1 MAKIHEVPCI
11 VVNDV
16 DANSASVMSLIENI
30 QRKDL
35 NAIEEAQGLNEL
47 INQHNY
53 TQESAGKIVGKSRV
67 YITNSL
73 RLLKLP
79 EKILSLIKDNKLSA
93 GHARLLIGREDAVEI
108 AQIIIKDSLSVRDL
122 EKLLK
127 NFSQKKP
134 LPNKIDPN
142 IVSISKRLSDH
153 LGLNVKIDFKEENQV
168 PPFLQTQKEVL
179 DYSSRDNGKY
189 RWKESFPND
198 QLQQTIKRQAD
209 PAFMYYYNGGI
220 RVEANMAG
228 VPIYIDGKYY
238 LRDRAKISVFDSG
251 FLLGDGI
258 WEGIRLVKNEWL
270 FIDEHIDRLLE
281 GCLAVDLSLIHI

>member
-1 MAKIHEVPCI
+1 MSEKKTGLGRGLTSLLGEDISVVSELKNEGKNIKIIPVEQIKPGSWQARKNFNLNDLEDLSNSIKSKGILSPILVTQSNEKNMSSYDLIAGERRWRAAQMAKIHEVPCI
-11 VVNDV
+11 VINDV

-79 EKILSLIKDNKLSA
+79 EKILSLIKDNKLSV

-108 AQIIIKDSLSVRDL
+108 AQIIIKDSLSVREL
-122 EKLLK
+122 EKILK
-127 NFSQKKP
+127 KFNQKKP

-153 LGLNVKIDFKEENQV
+153 LGLNVKIDFKEENQ
-168 PPFLQTQKEVL
+168 KSKIIIHC
-179 DYSSRDNGKY
+179 SSL
-189 RWKESFPND
+189 D
-198 QLQQTIKRQAD
+198 QL
-209 PAFMYYYNGGI
+209 
-220 RVEANMAG
+220 
-228 VPIYIDGKYY
+228 
-238 LRDRAKISVFDSG
+238 
-251 FLLGDGI
+251 
-258 WEGIRLVKNEWL
+258 NEL
-270 FIDEHIDRLLE
+270 IEKLE
-281 GCLAVDLSLIHI
+281 K

>member
-1 MAKIHEVPCI
+1 MSEKKTGLGRGLTSLLGEDISVVSELKNEGKNIKIIPVEQIKPGSWQARKNFDVNDLEDLSNSIKSKGILSPILVTQSNDKNDSSYDLIAGERRWRAAQMAKIHEVPCI

-127 NFSQKKP
+127 NFNQKKP

-142 IVSISKRLSDH
+142 IVSISKRLSDN
-153 LGLNVKIDFKEENQV
+153 LGLKVKIDFKEENQ
-168 PPFLQTQKEVL
+168 KSKIIIHC
-179 DYSSRDNGKY
+179 SSL
-189 RWKESFPND
+189 D
-198 QLQQTIKRQAD
+198 QL
-209 PAFMYYYNGGI
+209 NGLI
-220 RVEANMAG
+220 E
-228 VPIYIDGKYY
+228 K
-238 LRDRAKISVFDSG
+238 
-251 FLLGDGI
+251 
-258 WEGIRLVKNEWL
+258 
-270 FIDEHIDRLLE
+270 LE
-281 GCLAVDLSLIHI
+281 K

>member
-1 MAKIHEVPCI
+1 MSEKKTGLGRGLTSLLGEDISVVSELKNEGKNIKIIPVEQIKPGSWQARKNFDVNDLEDLSNSIKSKGILSPILVTQSNDKNVSSYDLIAGERRWRAAQLAKIHEVPCI

-153 LGLNVKIDFKEENQV
+153 LGLNVKIDFKEENQKSKIIIYCNS
-168 PPFLQTQKEVL
+168 L
-179 DYSSRDNGKY
+179 
-189 RWKESFPND
+189 D
-198 QLQQTIKRQAD
+198 QL
-209 PAFMYYYNGGI
+209 N
-220 RVEANMAG
+220 
-228 VPIYIDGKYY
+228 
-238 LRDRAKISVFDSG
+238 
-251 FLLGDGI
+251 
-258 WEGIRLVKNEWL
+258 
-270 FIDEHIDRLLE
+270 
-281 GCLAVDLSLIHI
+281 SLIDKLENKDV

>member
-1 MAKIHEVPCI
+1 MSEKKTGLGRGLTSLLGEDISVVSELKNEGKNIKIIPVEQIKPGSWQARKNFDANDLEDLSNSIKSKGILSPILVTQSNDNNETSYDLIAGERRWRAAQMAKLHEVPCI

-30 QRKDL
+30 QRQNL

-93 GHARLLIGREDAVEI
+93 GHARLLIGREDALEI
-108 AQIIIKDSLSVRDL
+108 AQIIIKGSLSVRDS

-127 NFSQKKP
+127 NINHKKES
-134 LPNKIDPN
+134 PNKIDPN
-142 IVSISKRLSDH
+142 IVSISKKLSDH
-153 LGLNVKIDFKEENQV
+153 LGLNVKIDFKKGNQKSKIIINCNS
-168 PPFLQTQKEVL
+168 L
-179 DYSSRDNGKY
+179 
-189 RWKESFPND
+189 D
-198 QLQQTIKRQAD
+198 QL
-209 PAFMYYYNGGI
+209 N
-220 RVEANMAG
+220 
-228 VPIYIDGKYY
+228 
-238 LRDRAKISVFDSG
+238 
-251 FLLGDGI
+251 
-258 WEGIRLVKNEWL
+258 RLIEK
-270 FIDEHIDRLLE
+270 LE
-281 GCLAVDLSLIHI
+281 K

>member
-1 MAKIHEVPCI
+1 MSEKKTGLGRGLTSLLGEDISVVSELKNEGKNIKIIPVEQIKPGSWQARKNFDANDLEDLSNSIKSKGILSPILVTQSNDKNVSSYDLIAGERRWRAAQMAKIHEVPCI

-127 NFSQKKP
+127 NFNQKKP

-142 IVSISKRLSDH
+142 IVSISKKLSDH
-153 LGLNVKIDFKEENQV
+153 LGFNVKIDFKEENQKSKIIIYCNS
-168 PPFLQTQKEVL
+168 L
-179 DYSSRDNGKY
+179 
-189 RWKESFPND
+189 D
-198 QLQQTIKRQAD
+198 QL
-209 PAFMYYYNGGI
+209 NGL
-220 RVEANMAG
+220 
-228 VPIYIDGKYY
+228 IDK
-238 LRDRAKISVFDSG
+238 
-251 FLLGDGI
+251 
-258 WEGIRLVKNEWL
+258 
-270 FIDEHIDRLLE
+270 LE
-281 GCLAVDLSLIHI
+281 NKDV

>member
-1 MAKIHEVPCI
+1 MSEKKTGLGRGLTSLLGEDISVVSELKNEGKNIKIIPVEQIKPGSWQARKNFDANDLEDLSNSIKSKGILSPILVTQSNDKNESSYDLIAGERRWRAAQMAKIHEVPCI
-11 VVNDV
+11 VLNNV

-93 GHARLLIGREDAVEI
+93 GHARLLIGREDALEI
-108 AQIIIKDSLSVRDL
+108 AQIIIKGSLSVRDL

-127 NFSQKKP
+127 NFNQKKP

-142 IVSISKRLSDH
+142 IVSITKKLSDR
-153 LGLNVKIDFKEENQV
+153 LGLKVKIDFKEENQKSKIIIHCNS
-168 PPFLQTQKEVL
+168 L
-179 DYSSRDNGKY
+179 
-189 RWKESFPND
+189 D
-198 QLQQTIKRQAD
+198 QL
-209 PAFMYYYNGGI
+209 N
-220 RVEANMAG
+220 
-228 VPIYIDGKYY
+228 
-238 LRDRAKISVFDSG
+238 
-251 FLLGDGI
+251 
-258 WEGIRLVKNEWL
+258 
-270 FIDEHIDRLLE
+270 
-281 GCLAVDLSLIHI
+281 SLIDKLENKDV

>member
-1 MAKIHEVPCI
+1 MSEKKTGLGRGLTSLLGEDISVVSELKNEGKNIKIIPVEQIKPGSWQARKNFDANDLEDLSNSIKSKAILSPILVTLSNEKNDSSYDLIAGERRWRAAQMAKIHEVPCI
-11 VVNDV
+11 VVSDV

-73 RLLKLP
+73 RLLKLQ

-93 GHARLLIGREDAVEI
+93 GHARLLIGREDALEI

-122 EKLLK
+122 EKILK
-127 NFSQKKP
+127 NFNQKKP

-142 IVSISKRLSDH
+142 IVSITKKLSDH
-153 LGLNVKIDFKEENQV
+153 LGLNVKIDFKEENQKSKIIIHCNS
-168 PPFLQTQKEVL
+168 L
-179 DYSSRDNGKY
+179 
-189 RWKESFPND
+189 D
-198 QLQQTIKRQAD
+198 QL
-209 PAFMYYYNGGI
+209 NGLI
-220 RVEANMAG
+220 E
-228 VPIYIDGKYY
+228 K
-238 LRDRAKISVFDSG
+238 
-251 FLLGDGI
+251 
-258 WEGIRLVKNEWL
+258 
-270 FIDEHIDRLLE
+270 LE
-281 GCLAVDLSLIHI
+281 K

>member
-1 MAKIHEVPCI
+1 MSEKKTGLGRGLTSLLGEDISVVSELKNEGKNIKIIPVEQIKPGPWQARKNFDANDLEDLSNSIKSKGILSPILVTQSNDKNVSSYDLIAGERRWRAAQMAKIHEVPCI

-153 LGLNVKIDFKEENQV
+153 LGLNVKIDFKEENQ
-168 PPFLQTQKEVL
+168 KSKIIIHC
-179 DYSSRDNGKY
+179 SSL
-189 RWKESFPND
+189 E
-198 QLQQTIKRQAD
+198 QL
-209 PAFMYYYNGGI
+209 
-220 RVEANMAG
+220 
-228 VPIYIDGKYY
+228 
-238 LRDRAKISVFDSG
+238 
-251 FLLGDGI
+251 
-258 WEGIRLVKNEWL
+258 NEL
-270 FIDEHIDRLLE
+270 IEKLE
-281 GCLAVDLSLIHI
+281 K

>member
-1 MAKIHEVPCI
+1 MSEKKTGLGRGLTSLLGEDISVVSELKNEGKNIKIIPVEQIKPGSWQARKNFDANDLEDLSNSIKSKGILSPILVTQSNDKNDSSYDLIAGERRWRAAQMAKIHEVPCI

-79 EKILSLIKDNKLSA
+79 EKILNFIKDNKLSA
-93 GHARLLIGREDAVEI
+93 GHARLLIGREDSLEI
-108 AQIIIKDSLSVRDL
+108 AQKIIKDSLSVRDL
-122 EKLLK
+122 EKIIK

-134 LPNKIDPN
+134 LSNKIDPN

-153 LGLNVKIDFKEENQV
+153 LGLNVKIDFKEENQ
-168 PPFLQTQKEVL
+168 KSKIIIHC
-179 DYSSRDNGKY
+179 SSL
-189 RWKESFPND
+189 D
-198 QLQQTIKRQAD
+198 QL
-209 PAFMYYYNGGI
+209 NGLI
-220 RVEANMAG
+220 E
-228 VPIYIDGKYY
+228 K
-238 LRDRAKISVFDSG
+238 
-251 FLLGDGI
+251 
-258 WEGIRLVKNEWL
+258 
-270 FIDEHIDRLLE
+270 LE
-281 GCLAVDLSLIHI
+281 K

>member
-1 MAKIHEVPCI
+1 MSEKKTGLGRGLTSLLGEDISVVSELKNEGKNIKIIPVEQIKPGSWQARKNFDKNDLEELSNSIKSKGILSPILVTQSNDKNDSSYDLIAGERRWRAAQMAKIHEVPCI

-79 EKILSLIKDNKLSA
+79 EKILSLIKDNKLSV
-93 GHARLLIGREDAVEI
+93 GHARLLIGRDDAVEI

-122 EKLLK
+122 EKILK
-127 NFSQKKP
+127 NFNQKKP
-134 LPNKIDPN
+134 PSNKIDPN
-142 IVSISKRLSDH
+142 IISISKKLSDH
-153 LGLNVKIDFKEENQV
+153 LGLNVKIDFKEENQKSKITIYCNS
-168 PPFLQTQKEVL
+168 L
-179 DYSSRDNGKY
+179 
-189 RWKESFPND
+189 D
-198 QLQQTIKRQAD
+198 QL
-209 PAFMYYYNGGI
+209 N
-220 RVEANMAG
+220 
-228 VPIYIDGKYY
+228 
-238 LRDRAKISVFDSG
+238 
-251 FLLGDGI
+251 
-258 WEGIRLVKNEWL
+258 
-270 FIDEHIDRLLE
+270 
-281 GCLAVDLSLIHI
+281 SLIDKLENKDV

>member
-1 MAKIHEVPCI
+1 MSEKKTGLGRGLTSLLGEDISVVSELKNEGKNIKIIPVEQIKPGSWQARKNFDANDLEDLSNSIKSKGILSPILVTQSNDKNVSSYDLIAGERRWRAAQMAKIHEVPCI

-79 EKILSLIKDNKLSA
+79 EKILSFIKDNKLSV
-93 GHARLLIGREDAVEI
+93 GHARLLIGRDDAVEI

-122 EKLLK
+122 EKILK

-153 LGLNVKIDFKEENQV
+153 LGLNVKIDFKEENQNS
-168 PPFLQTQKEVL
+168 KIIIHC
-179 DYSSRDNGKY
+179 SSLEQLNGLIEK
-189 RWKESFPND
+189 
-198 QLQQTIKRQAD
+198 
-209 PAFMYYYNGGI
+209 
-220 RVEANMAG
+220 
-228 VPIYIDGKYY
+228 
-238 LRDRAKISVFDSG
+238 
-251 FLLGDGI
+251 
-258 WEGIRLVKNEWL
+258 
-270 FIDEHIDRLLE
+270 LE
-281 GCLAVDLSLIHI
+281 K

>member
-1 MAKIHEVPCI
+1 MSEKKTGLGRGLTSLLGEDISVVSELKNEGKNIKIIPVEQIKPGSWQARKNFDVNDLEDLSNSIKSKGILSPILVTQSNDKNVSSYDLIAGERRWRAAQMAKIHEVPCI

-67 YITNSL
+67 YVTNSL

-79 EKILSLIKDNKLSA
+79 EKILSLIKDNKLSV

-108 AQIIIKDSLSVRDL
+108 AQIIINDSLSVREL
-122 EKLLK
+122 EKILK
-127 NFSQKKP
+127 NLNQKKP

-153 LGLNVKIDFKEENQV
+153 LGLNVKIDFKEENQ
-168 PPFLQTQKEVL
+168 KSKIIIHC
-179 DYSSRDNGKY
+179 SSL
-189 RWKESFPND
+189 D
-198 QLQQTIKRQAD
+198 QL
-209 PAFMYYYNGGI
+209 
-220 RVEANMAG
+220 
-228 VPIYIDGKYY
+228 
-238 LRDRAKISVFDSG
+238 
-251 FLLGDGI
+251 
-258 WEGIRLVKNEWL
+258 NEL
-270 FIDEHIDRLLE
+270 IEKLE
-281 GCLAVDLSLIHI
+281 K

>member
-1 MAKIHEVPCI
+1 MSEKKTGLGRGLTSLLGEDISVVSELKTEGKNIKIIPVEQIKPGSWQARKNFDANDLEDLSNSIKSKGILSPILVTQSNDKDVSSYDLIAGERRWRAAQMAKLHEVPCI

-79 EKILSLIKDNKLSA
+79 EKIISLIKDNKLSV
-93 GHARLLIGREDAVEI
+93 GHSRLLIGRDDALEI

-127 NFSQKKP
+127 NFNQKKP
-134 LPNKIDPN
+134 SPNKIDPN
-142 IVSISKRLSDH
+142 IVSISKKLSDH
-153 LGLNVKIDFKEENQV
+153 LGLNVKIDFKEENQKSKITIHCNS
-168 PPFLQTQKEVL
+168 LH
-179 DYSSRDNGKY
+179 
-189 RWKESFPND
+189 
-198 QLQQTIKRQAD
+198 QL
-209 PAFMYYYNGGI
+209 N
-220 RVEANMAG
+220 
-228 VPIYIDGKYY
+228 
-238 LRDRAKISVFDSG
+238 
-251 FLLGDGI
+251 
-258 WEGIRLVKNEWL
+258 
-270 FIDEHIDRLLE
+270 
-281 GCLAVDLSLIHI
+281 SLIDKLENKDV

>member
-1 MAKIHEVPCI
+1 MSEKKTGLGRGLTSLLGEDISVVSELKNDGKNIKIIPVEQIKPGPWQARKNFDANDLEDLSNSIKSKGILSPILVTQSNDNNETSYDLIAGERRWRAAQMAKLHEVPCI

-35 NAIEEAQGLNEL
+35 NVIEEAQGFNEL

-93 GHARLLIGREDAVEI
+93 GHARLLIGREDALEI
-108 AQIIIKDSLSVRDL
+108 AQIIIKGSLSVRDL

-127 NFSQKKP
+127 NFNQKKP
-134 LPNKIDPN
+134 STNKIDPN
-142 IVSISKRLSDH
+142 IVSITKKLSDH
-153 LGLNVKIDFKEENQV
+153 LGLNVKIDFKKENQKSKIIINCNS
-168 PPFLQTQKEVL
+168 L
-179 DYSSRDNGKY
+179 
-189 RWKESFPND
+189 D
-198 QLQQTIKRQAD
+198 QL
-209 PAFMYYYNGGI
+209 NGLI
-220 RVEANMAG
+220 E
-228 VPIYIDGKYY
+228 K
-238 LRDRAKISVFDSG
+238 
-251 FLLGDGI
+251 
-258 WEGIRLVKNEWL
+258 
-270 FIDEHIDRLLE
+270 LE
-281 GCLAVDLSLIHI
+281 K

>member
-1 MAKIHEVPCI
+1 MSEKKTGLGRGLTSLLGEDISVVSELKNEGKNIKIIPVEQIKPGSWQARKNFDANDLEDLSNSIKSKGILSPILVTQSNGKNVSSYDLIAGERRWRAAQMAKIHEVPCI

-79 EKILSLIKDNKLSA
+79 ENILRLIKDNKMSA

-153 LGLNVKIDFKEENQV
+153 LGLNVKIDFKEENQ
-168 PPFLQTQKEVL
+168 KSKIIIHC
-179 DYSSRDNGKY
+179 SSL
-189 RWKESFPND
+189 D
-198 QLQQTIKRQAD
+198 QL
-209 PAFMYYYNGGI
+209 NGLI
-220 RVEANMAG
+220 E
-228 VPIYIDGKYY
+228 K
-238 LRDRAKISVFDSG
+238 
-251 FLLGDGI
+251 
-258 WEGIRLVKNEWL
+258 
-270 FIDEHIDRLLE
+270 LE
-281 GCLAVDLSLIHI
+281 K

>member
-1 MAKIHEVPCI
+1 MSEKKTGLGRGLTSLLGEDISVVSELKNEGKNIKIIPVEQIKPGSWQARKNFDANDLEDLSNSIKSKGILNPILVTQSNDKNVSSYDLIAGERRWRAAQMAKIHEVPCI
-11 VVNDV
+11 VINDV

-108 AQIIIKDSLSVRDL
+108 AQIIIKDSLSVREL
-122 EKLLK
+122 EKILK
-127 NFSQKKP
+127 NFNQKKP

-153 LGLNVKIDFKEENQV
+153 LGLNVKIDFKEENQ
-168 PPFLQTQKEVL
+168 KSKIIIHC
-179 DYSSRDNGKY
+179 SSLEQLNGLIEK
-189 RWKESFPND
+189 
-198 QLQQTIKRQAD
+198 
-209 PAFMYYYNGGI
+209 
-220 RVEANMAG
+220 
-228 VPIYIDGKYY
+228 
-238 LRDRAKISVFDSG
+238 
-251 FLLGDGI
+251 
-258 WEGIRLVKNEWL
+258 
-270 FIDEHIDRLLE
+270 LE
-281 GCLAVDLSLIHI
+281 K

>member
-1 MAKIHEVPCI
+1 MSEKKTGLGRGLTSLLGEDISVVSELKNEGKNIKIIPVEQIKPGSWQARKNFDANDLEDLSNSIKSKGILSPILVTQSNDKNVSSYDLIAGERRWRAAQMAKIHEVPCI

-93 GHARLLIGREDAVEI
+93 GHARLLIGREDALEI
-108 AQIIIKDSLSVRDL
+108 AQIIIKGSLSVRDL

-127 NFSQKKP
+127 NFNQKKP
-134 LPNKIDPN
+134 SPNKIDPN
-142 IVSISKRLSDH
+142 IVSITKKLSDH
-153 LGLNVKIDFKEENQV
+153 LGLNVKIDFKKENQKSKIIINCNS
-168 PPFLQTQKEVL
+168 L
-179 DYSSRDNGKY
+179 
-189 RWKESFPND
+189 D
-198 QLQQTIKRQAD
+198 QL
-209 PAFMYYYNGGI
+209 NGLI
-220 RVEANMAG
+220 E
-228 VPIYIDGKYY
+228 K
-238 LRDRAKISVFDSG
+238 
-251 FLLGDGI
+251 
-258 WEGIRLVKNEWL
+258 
-270 FIDEHIDRLLE
+270 LE
-281 GCLAVDLSLIHI
+281 K

>member
-1 MAKIHEVPCI
+1 MSEKKTGLGRGLTSLLGEDISVVSELKNEGKNIKIIPVEQIKPGSWQARKNFDANDLEDLSNSIKSKGILNPILVTQSNDKNVYSYDLIAGERRWRAAQMAKIHEVPCI
-11 VVNDV
+11 VINDV

-53 TQESAGKIVGKSRV
+53 TQENTGKIVGKSRV

-79 EKILSLIKDNKLSA
+79 EKILSLIKDNKLSV

-108 AQIIIKDSLSVRDL
+108 AQIIIKDSLSVREL
-122 EKLLK
+122 EKILK
-127 NFSQKKP
+127 NFNQKKP

-153 LGLNVKIDFKEENQV
+153 LGLNVKIDFKEENR
-168 PPFLQTQKEVL
+168 KSKIIIHC
-179 DYSSRDNGKY
+179 SSL
-189 RWKESFPND
+189 D
-198 QLQQTIKRQAD
+198 QL
-209 PAFMYYYNGGI
+209 
-220 RVEANMAG
+220 
-228 VPIYIDGKYY
+228 
-238 LRDRAKISVFDSG
+238 
-251 FLLGDGI
+251 
-258 WEGIRLVKNEWL
+258 NEL
-270 FIDEHIDRLLE
+270 IEKLE
-281 GCLAVDLSLIHI
+281 K

>member
-1 MAKIHEVPCI
+1 MSEKKTGLGRGLTSLLGEDISVVSELKNEGKNIKIIPVEQIKPGPWQARKNFDANDLEDLSNSIKSKGILSPILVTQSNDKNVSSYDLIAGERRWRAAQMAKIHEVPCI
-11 VVNDV
+11 VINDV

-122 EKLLK
+122 EKLIK

-153 LGLNVKIDFKEENQV
+153 LGLNVKIDFKEENQKSKITIYCNS
-168 PPFLQTQKEVL
+168 L
-179 DYSSRDNGKY
+179 
-189 RWKESFPND
+189 D
-198 QLQQTIKRQAD
+198 QL
-209 PAFMYYYNGGI
+209 N
-220 RVEANMAG
+220 
-228 VPIYIDGKYY
+228 
-238 LRDRAKISVFDSG
+238 
-251 FLLGDGI
+251 
-258 WEGIRLVKNEWL
+258 
-270 FIDEHIDRLLE
+270 
-281 GCLAVDLSLIHI
+281 SLIDKLENKDV

>member
-1 MAKIHEVPCI
+1 MSEKKTGLGRGLTSLLGEDISVVSELKNEGKNIKIIPVEQIKPGSWQARKNFDANDLEDLSNSIKSKGILSPILVTQSNDKNVSSYDLIAGERRWRAAQMAKIHEVPCI

-53 TQESAGKIVGKSRV
+53 TQENTGKIVGKSRV

-79 EKILSLIKDNKLSA
+79 EKILSLIKDNKLSV

-122 EKLLK
+122 EKILK
-127 NFSQKKP
+127 NFNKKNP
-134 LPNKIDPN
+134 SPNKIDPN
-142 IVSISKRLSDH
+142 IVAITKKLSDH
-153 LGLNVKIDFKEENQV
+153 LGLNVKIDFKEQNQKSKIIIYCNS
-168 PPFLQTQKEVL
+168 L
-179 DYSSRDNGKY
+179 
-189 RWKESFPND
+189 D
-198 QLQQTIKRQAD
+198 QL
-209 PAFMYYYNGGI
+209 NGLI
-220 RVEANMAG
+220 E
-228 VPIYIDGKYY
+228 K
-238 LRDRAKISVFDSG
+238 
-251 FLLGDGI
+251 
-258 WEGIRLVKNEWL
+258 
-270 FIDEHIDRLLE
+270 LE
-281 GCLAVDLSLIHI
+281 K

>member
-1 MAKIHEVPCI
+1 MSEKKTGLGRGLTSLLGEDISVVSELKNDGKNIKIIPVEQIKPGSWQARKNFDANDLEDLSNSIKSKGILNPILVTQSNDKNESSYDLIAGERRWRAAQMAKIHEVPCI

-16 DANSASVMSLIENI
+16 DANSASVISLIENI

-93 GHARLLIGREDAVEI
+93 GHARLLIGREDALEI

-122 EKLLK
+122 EKILK

-142 IVSISKRLSDH
+142 IVSISKRLSDN
-153 LGLNVKIDFKEENQV
+153 LGLNVKIDFKEENQKSKITIHCNS
-168 PPFLQTQKEVL
+168 L
-179 DYSSRDNGKY
+179 
-189 RWKESFPND
+189 D
-198 QLQQTIKRQAD
+198 QL
-209 PAFMYYYNGGI
+209 N
-220 RVEANMAG
+220 
-228 VPIYIDGKYY
+228 
-238 LRDRAKISVFDSG
+238 
-251 FLLGDGI
+251 
-258 WEGIRLVKNEWL
+258 
-270 FIDEHIDRLLE
+270 
-281 GCLAVDLSLIHI
+281 SLIEKLEK

>member
-1 MAKIHEVPCI
+1 MSEKKTGLGRGLTSLLGEDISVVSELKNEGKNIKIIPVEQIKPGSWQARKNFDANDLEDLSNSIKSKGILSPILVTQSNDKNESSYDLIAGERRWRAAQMAKIHEVPCI

-79 EKILSLIKDNKLSA
+79 EKILSLIKDNKLSV
-93 GHARLLIGREDAVEI
+93 GHARLLIGRDDAVEI

-122 EKLLK
+122 EKILK
-127 NFSQKKP
+127 NLSQKKP

-153 LGLNVKIDFKEENQV
+153 LGLNVKIDFKEENQKSKIIINCNS
-168 PPFLQTQKEVL
+168 L
-179 DYSSRDNGKY
+179 
-189 RWKESFPND
+189 D
-198 QLQQTIKRQAD
+198 QL
-209 PAFMYYYNGGI
+209 NGLI
-220 RVEANMAG
+220 E
-228 VPIYIDGKYY
+228 K
-238 LRDRAKISVFDSG
+238 
-251 FLLGDGI
+251 
-258 WEGIRLVKNEWL
+258 
-270 FIDEHIDRLLE
+270 LE
-281 GCLAVDLSLIHI
+281 K

>member
-1 MAKIHEVPCI
+1 MSEKKTGLGRGLTSLLGEDISVVSELKNEGKNIKIIPVEQIKPGSWQARKNFDANDLEDLSNSIKSKGILSPILVTQSNDKNVSSYDLIAGERRWRAAQMAKIHEVPCI

-35 NAIEEAQGLNEL
+35 NVIEEAQGLNEL

-127 NFSQKKP
+127 NFNQKKP

-153 LGLNVKIDFKEENQV
+153 LGLNVKIDFKEENQ
-168 PPFLQTQKEVL
+168 KSKIIIHC
-179 DYSSRDNGKY
+179 SSL
-189 RWKESFPND
+189 D
-198 QLQQTIKRQAD
+198 QL
-209 PAFMYYYNGGI
+209 NGLI
-220 RVEANMAG
+220 E
-228 VPIYIDGKYY
+228 K
-238 LRDRAKISVFDSG
+238 
-251 FLLGDGI
+251 
-258 WEGIRLVKNEWL
+258 
-270 FIDEHIDRLLE
+270 LE
-281 GCLAVDLSLIHI
+281 K

>member
-1 MAKIHEVPCI
+1 MSEKKTGLGRGLTSLLGEDISVVSELKNEGKNIKIIPVDQIKPGSWQARKNFDVNDLEDLSNSIKSKGILSPILVTQSNDKNVSSYDLIAGERRWRAAQLAKIHEVPCI

-142 IVSISKRLSDH
+142 IVSISKRLSDN
-153 LGLNVKIDFKEENQV
+153 LGLNVKIDFKEENQNS
-168 PPFLQTQKEVL
+168 KIIIHC
-179 DYSSRDNGKY
+179 SSLEQLNGLIEK
-189 RWKESFPND
+189 
-198 QLQQTIKRQAD
+198 
-209 PAFMYYYNGGI
+209 
-220 RVEANMAG
+220 
-228 VPIYIDGKYY
+228 
-238 LRDRAKISVFDSG
+238 
-251 FLLGDGI
+251 
-258 WEGIRLVKNEWL
+258 
-270 FIDEHIDRLLE
+270 LE
-281 GCLAVDLSLIHI
+281 K

>member
-1 MAKIHEVPCI
+1 MSEKKTGLGRGLTSLLGEDISVVSELKNEGKNIKIIPVEQIKPGSWQARKNFDANDLEDLSNSIKSKGILSPILVTQSNDKDVSSYDLIAGERRWRAAQMAKIHEVPCI

-127 NFSQKKP
+127 NFNQKKP

-142 IVSISKRLSDH
+142 IVSISKRLSDY
-153 LGLNVKIDFKEENQV
+153 LGLNVKIDFKEENQKSKIIIHCNS
-168 PPFLQTQKEVL
+168 L
-179 DYSSRDNGKY
+179 
-189 RWKESFPND
+189 D
-198 QLQQTIKRQAD
+198 QL
-209 PAFMYYYNGGI
+209 NGLI
-220 RVEANMAG
+220 E
-228 VPIYIDGKYY
+228 K
-238 LRDRAKISVFDSG
+238 
-251 FLLGDGI
+251 
-258 WEGIRLVKNEWL
+258 
-270 FIDEHIDRLLE
+270 LE
-281 GCLAVDLSLIHI
+281 K

>member
-1 MAKIHEVPCI
+1 MSEKKTGLGRGLTSLLGEDISVVSELKNEGKNIKIIPVEQIKPGSWQARKNFDANDLEDLSNSIKSKGILSPILVTKSNIKNDSSYDLIAGERRWRAAQMAKIHEVPCI

-153 LGLNVKIDFKEENQV
+153 LGLNVKIDFKEENQKSKIIINCNS
-168 PPFLQTQKEVL
+168 LEQL
-179 DYSSRDNGKY
+179 NGLIEK
-189 RWKESFPND
+189 
-198 QLQQTIKRQAD
+198 
-209 PAFMYYYNGGI
+209 
-220 RVEANMAG
+220 
-228 VPIYIDGKYY
+228 
-238 LRDRAKISVFDSG
+238 
-251 FLLGDGI
+251 
-258 WEGIRLVKNEWL
+258 
-270 FIDEHIDRLLE
+270 LE
-281 GCLAVDLSLIHI
+281 K

>member
-1 MAKIHEVPCI
+1 MSEKKTGLGRGLTSLLGEDISVVSDLKNEGKNIKIIPVQQIKPGSWQARKSFDSNDLEDLSNSIKSKGILSPILVTQSNDKNDASYDLIAGERRWRAAQMAKIHEVPCI

-35 NAIEEAQGLNEL
+35 NVIEEAQGLNEL

-93 GHARLLIGREDAVEI
+93 GHARLLIGREDALEI

-127 NFSQKKP
+127 NFNQKKP

-153 LGLNVKIDFKEENQV
+153 LGLNVKIDFKEENQKSKITIHCNS
-168 PPFLQTQKEVL
+168 LH
-179 DYSSRDNGKY
+179 
-189 RWKESFPND
+189 
-198 QLQQTIKRQAD
+198 QL
-209 PAFMYYYNGGI
+209 N
-220 RVEANMAG
+220 
-228 VPIYIDGKYY
+228 
-238 LRDRAKISVFDSG
+238 
-251 FLLGDGI
+251 
-258 WEGIRLVKNEWL
+258 
-270 FIDEHIDRLLE
+270 
-281 GCLAVDLSLIHI
+281 SLIDKLENKDV

>member
-1 MAKIHEVPCI
+1 MSEKKTGLGRGLTSLLGEDISVVSELKNEGKNIKIIPVEQIKPGPWQARKNFDANDLEDLSNSIKSKGILSPILVTQSNDNNETSYDLIAGERRWRAAQMAKIHEVPCI

-93 GHARLLIGREDAVEI
+93 GHARLLIGREDAIEI
-108 AQIIIKDSLSVRDL
+108 AQIIIKDNLSVRDL

-127 NFSQKKP
+127 NFNQKKP

-153 LGLNVKIDFKEENQV
+153 LGLNVKIDFKEENQKSKITIHCNS
-168 PPFLQTQKEVL
+168 L
-179 DYSSRDNGKY
+179 
-189 RWKESFPND
+189 D
-198 QLQQTIKRQAD
+198 QL
-209 PAFMYYYNGGI
+209 N
-220 RVEANMAG
+220 
-228 VPIYIDGKYY
+228 
-238 LRDRAKISVFDSG
+238 
-251 FLLGDGI
+251 
-258 WEGIRLVKNEWL
+258 
-270 FIDEHIDRLLE
+270 
-281 GCLAVDLSLIHI
+281 SLIEKLEK